1 MKDPNPESPQEE
13 LSELFGYTR
22 WKINHLMNGTY
33 FYVIEI
39 DTQEDLGSY
48 QGELVEVSVI
58 MNEIS
63 PISFLIR

>member
-1 MKDPNPESPQEE
+1 M
-13 LSELFGYTR
+13 FGYTR